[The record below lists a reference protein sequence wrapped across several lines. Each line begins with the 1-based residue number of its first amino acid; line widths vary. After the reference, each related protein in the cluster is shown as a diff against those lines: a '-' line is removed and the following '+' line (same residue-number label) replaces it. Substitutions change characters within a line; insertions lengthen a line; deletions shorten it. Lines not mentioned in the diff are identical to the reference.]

1 MITKIFISLSLII
14 SFQAYAGPFDDLKK
28 GLGAIKELESMVKKD
43 EKDEE
48 KDEEGALDQVDTPV
62 IEDPVVAEEKRKEE
76 EARKEKE
83 RLALEEQ
90 RKKEAQEREQKR
102 IADQKR
108 QEEQRIARQKE
119 QKRAEIMNYVAA
131 ITAADRCRDE
141 YQINEN
147 TKNML
152 KEYLRNEV
160 SKAIDDGTVTK
171 NWVNNNLK
179 QWRVMVAQQS
189 LVELYQ
195 FCQNL
200 ESIAAAIKAET
211 QEDED
216 SF

>member
-62 IEDPVVAEEKRKEE
+62 IEDPVVAEEKRKE
-76 EARKEKE
+76 
-83 RLALEEQ
+83 
-90 RKKEAQEREQKR
+90 EAQEREQKR

>member
-62 IEDPVVAEEKRKEE
+62 IEDPVVAEE
-76 EARKEKE
+76 
-83 RLALEEQ
+83 Q

-119 QKRAEIMNYVAA
+119 QKRQEIMNYVAGM
-131 ITAADRCRDE
+131 TAADRCKDE

-152 KEYLRNEV
+152 KEYLRNKV

>member
-62 IEDPVVAEEKRKEE
+62 IEDPVVAEE
-76 EARKEKE
+76 
-83 RLALEEQ
+83 Q

-119 QKRAEIMNYVAA
+119 QKRQLIIDYVAGM
-131 ITAADRCRDE
+131 TAADRCKDE

-152 KEYLRNEV
+152 KEYFRNEV

-179 QWRVMVAQQS
+179 QWRVNIAQLS
-189 LVELYQ
+189 LGDLYQ

-200 ESIAAAIKAET
+200 EPIAAAIKAET

-216 SF
+216 TF

>member
-76 EARKEKE
+76 
-83 RLALEEQ
+83 
-90 RKKEAQEREQKR
+90 AQEREQKR

-152 KEYLRNEV
+152 KEYLRNKV

-179 QWRVMVAQQS
+179 QGRVMVAQQS

-216 SF
+216 AF

>member
-62 IEDPVVAEEKRKEE
+62 IEDPVVAEE
-76 EARKEKE
+76 
-83 RLALEEQ
+83 Q

-119 QKRAEIMNYVAA
+119 QKRQEIMNYVAGM
-131 ITAADRCRDE
+131 TAADRCKDE

-152 KEYLRNEV
+152 KEYLRNKV

-179 QWRVMVAQQS
+179 QWRVMIAQQS
-189 LVELYQ
+189 LGELYQ

-216 SF
+216 TF

>member
-1 MITKIFISLSLII
+1 
-14 SFQAYAGPFDDLKK
+14 
-28 GLGAIKELESMVKKD
+28 
-43 EKDEE
+43 
-48 KDEEGALDQVDTPV
+48 
-62 IEDPVVAEEKRKEE
+62 
-76 EARKEKE
+76 
-83 RLALEEQ
+83 
-90 RKKEAQEREQKR
+90 
-102 IADQKR
+102 
-108 QEEQRIARQKE
+108 
-119 QKRAEIMNYVAA
+119 MNYVAG

-152 KEYLRNEV
+152 KEYLRNKV

-189 LVELYQ
+189 LGELYQ

-216 SF
+216 AF

>member
-76 EARKEKE
+76 
-83 RLALEEQ
+83 
-90 RKKEAQEREQKR
+90 AQEREQKR

-119 QKRAEIMNYVAA
+119 QKRQEIMNYVAGM
-131 ITAADRCRDE
+131 TAADRCKDE

-152 KEYLRNEV
+152 KEYLRNKV

-179 QWRVMVAQQS
+179 QWRVMIAQQS
-189 LVELYQ
+189 LGELYQ